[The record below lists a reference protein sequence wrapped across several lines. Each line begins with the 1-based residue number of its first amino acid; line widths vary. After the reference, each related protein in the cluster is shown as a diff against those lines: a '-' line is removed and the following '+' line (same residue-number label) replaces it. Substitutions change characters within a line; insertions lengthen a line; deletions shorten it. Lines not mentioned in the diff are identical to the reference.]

1 MALTVRT
8 NLSAMNASNAL
19 GATQSSL
26 SNTLGRISSGM
37 RINSAADDAAGLGV
51 ATQLTTQADS
61 MEQAMRN
68 ANDGISI
75 IQTAEGATNE
85 VTNIL
90 NRMRELAVQSASE
103 TLSND
108 ERVYINEEFDQLN
121 QEISRISEV
130 TEFNGVALANNTTT
144 AIGVQV
150 GIDAATTSQIDISL
164 GDLRASALGTG
175 VDALDLSTSTGA
187 LAAITAIDTAID
199 DVSSQRST
207 LGSVQN
213 RLESSLANSTDYLES
228 LRAAESQIMDAD
240 FAKESTEMSKFQI
253 MQQAGVA
260 SLAQAKNINQAVLSL
275 LG

>member
-8 NLSAMNASNAL
+8 NLSAMNAANSL
-19 GATQSSL
+19 KKSQDSL

-37 RINSAADDAAGLGV
+37 RINRAGDDAAGLAV
-51 ATQLTTQADS
+51 ATQLNVEAES

-68 ANDGISI
+68 ANDGVSI

-90 NRMRELAVQSASE
+90 NRMRELAVQSSSE
-103 TLSND
+103 TLGDN

-121 QEISRISEV
+121 QEIGRIADV
-130 TEFNGVALANNTTT
+130 TEFNGVLLSNNSTTS
-144 AIGVQV
+144 IQVQV
-150 GIDAATTSQIDISL
+150 GIDNAASSQIQISL
-164 GDLRASALGTG
+164 GDLRNTILGVG
-175 VDALDLSTSTGA
+175 ALDLSSSTGA
-187 LAAITAIDTAID
+187 QAAITAIDTAID
-199 DVSSQRST
+199 NVSSQRSS
-207 LGSVQN
+207 LGAVQN
-213 RLESSLANSTDYLES
+213 RLESSLSNSTDYLES
-228 LRAAESQIMDAD
+228 LRSAESQIMDAD

-260 SLAQAKNINQAVLSL
+260 SLSQAKNINQAVLSL